1 MPIIRDLAT
10 VLVIIRSLRTE
21 AHRQIVGGHST
32 GAVLDYLLDEFD
44 QLGRDAFLAKYGND
58 PEKALKGAIEVSR
71 SSILPSA
78 LST

>member
-32 GAVLDYLLDEFD
+32 GAVLDYLLDEID
-44 QLGRDAFLAKYGND
+44 QLAEALADSGGSPID
-58 PEKALKGAIEVSR
+58 RGPDIAH
-71 SSILPSA
+71 
-78 LST
+78 